1 MSNPWFEFEGDNWYT
16 RNKEY
21 LGSSFDVPLFL
32 LKLYSIKPEKV
43 LEIGATNGYRLAK
56 IHEQYNAEVIAI
68 EPSEKAVEDG
78 RAKYPAVRFIRST
91 CEDCDLEE
99 KFDLIIVDFVFHWVY
114 RESLYKCVYKIDNML
129 EDGGCLLIG
138 DFGPEYF
145 FKRKYHHLENADF
158 YTWKMLYSEL
168 FTKSGKY
175 LELARLRYI
184 AGSHKFTS
192 DINIINDMCTVV
204 LLNKKDMF
212 IEI

>member
-1 MSNPWFEFEGDNWYT
+1 MSNPWFESEGDNWYT
-16 RNKEY
+16 RNKES

-43 LEIGATNGYRLAK
+43 LEIGAANGYRLAK
-56 IHEQYNAEVIAI
+56 IHEQYSAEVTAI

-78 RAKYPAVRFIRST
+78 RANYPVVRFIRST
-91 CEDCDLEE
+91 YEDCDLKE
-99 KFDLIIVDFVFHWVY
+99 KFDLIIVNFVFHWVY

-129 EDGGCLLIG
+129 KDGGCLLIG

-145 FKRKYHHLENADF
+145 FKRKYHHLKDADF

-175 LELARLRYI
+175 LELAKLRYV
-184 AGSHKFTS
+184 AGNHKFIS
-192 DINIINDMCTVV
+192 DININNMCTAV
-204 LLNKKDMF
+204 LLSKKDMF